1 MDIALLTNLQGS
13 QQASATNLGNAGE
26 TRGGRNVDDSASPF
40 ASLLGK
46 ARSGSDAKSDASTAL
61 LSKDTPSQDGSG
73 LVAALNELMQDSDDA
88 KLLSDWL
95 ESGDADQ
102 FDALTQRL
110 AEIQQAMGGD
120 ASQGDSE
127 LSTDALAALLAAQLP
142 TNAAAN
148 AKGTAQAQG
157 GAGGALGSQ
166 SGELSLNDIQQ
177 RMLLIQ
183 QSSSGMQSS
192 SGTQSSSGMQDS
204 AGDTLSRQDFMAQLT
219 NAASNTGKG
228 QDTQS
233 LAQLMQNAQSATG
246 QSSQGNGQVS
256 PTAAFGATLVQQAQA
271 VADTQRGDTL
281 TGQQSLER
289 QGSDSSLFTN
299 LGHNAASGNA
309 TAGTAANA
317 SAAASAA
324 GASATA
330 TLTPQVGMAE
340 WGQSLGQQVVRMAQR
355 GDQQVELR
363 LHPAE
368 LGPMNV
374 SLKMNDQQQAN
385 LQFFSPHGAV
395 RHALEAAIPQ
405 LREAL
410 ADSGIA
416 LGETSVGEQDQFQ
429 QQSGEQ
435 QGQPGSRGDAQGGLF
450 ATGDANADMPS
461 LSETPLQYVASSGI
475 NLYA

>member
-1 MDIALLTNLQGS
+1 MDIALLNNLQGGS
-13 QQASATNLGNAGE
+13 QASATNLGNASE
-26 TRGGRNVDDSASPF
+26 TRGGKNADNSASPF

-46 ARSGSDAKSDASTAL
+46 ARGGSDAKSDAGTEL
-61 LSKDTPSQDGSG
+61 LSKDTASQDDSG
-73 LVAALNELMQDSDDA
+73 LVAALNEMMQDSDDA

-95 ESGDADQ
+95 ESGDASQ
-102 FDALTQRL
+102 LEALTQRL
-110 AEIQQAMGGD
+110 GEIQQALGGD
-120 ASQGDSE
+120 DSK
-127 LSTDALAALLAAQLP
+127 LTDDALAALLAAQLP
-142 TNAAAN
+142 TNAMAT
-148 AKGTAQAQG
+148 GTGQAQG
-157 GAGGALGSQ
+157 SAGMLASQ
-166 SGELSLNDIQQ
+166 SGDLSLNDIQQ
-177 RMLLIQ
+177 RMMLIQ
-183 QSSSGMQSS
+183 QSSSGMRD
-192 SGTQSSSGMQDS
+192 G
-204 AGDTLSRQDFMAQLT
+204 AGDALSRQDLMARLT
-219 NAASNTGKG
+219 NAATNTGTG

-233 LAQLMQNAQSATG
+233 LAQLMQNAQSA
-246 QSSQGNGQVS
+246 SSQGNGQVS
-256 PTAAFGATLVQQAQA
+256 PTAAFSATLVQQAQA
-271 VADTQRGDTL
+271 VADAQRGDTL
-281 TGQQSLER
+281 TGQQGLER

-309 TAGTAANA
+309 TSSAAANA
-317 SAAASAA
+317 NSAASAA

-368 LGPMNV
+368 LGPLSV
-374 SLKMNDQQQAN
+374 SLKMGDQQQAN
-385 LQFFSPHGAV
+385 LQFFSAHGAV

-410 ADSGIA
+410 ADSGIS

-450 ATGDANADMPS
+450 AAGDANADMPS
-461 LSETPLQYVASSGI
+461 LTETPLQYIASSGI
-475 NLYA
+475 SLYA

>member
-1 MDIALLTNLQGS
+1 MDMALLTNLQGGN
-13 QQASATNLGNAGE
+13 QASATNLGNAAE
-26 TRGGRNVDDSASPF
+26 TRGGKNADDSASPF
-40 ASLLGK
+40 ANLLGK
-46 ARSGSDAKSDASTAL
+46 ARGGSDAKSDAGTEL
-61 LSKDTPSQDGSG
+61 LSKDTASQDGND
-73 LVAALNELMQDSDDA
+73 LVTALNELMQDSDDA

-95 ESGDADQ
+95 ESGDASQ
-102 FDALTQRL
+102 LEALTQRL
-110 AEIQQAMGGD
+110 GEIQQALGGD
-120 ASQGDSE
+120 AQQGDSK
-127 LSTDALAALLAAQLP
+127 LTDDALAALLATQLP
-142 TNAAAN
+142 TNAAAP
-148 AKGTAQAQG
+148 GTAQGQG
-157 GAGGALGSQ
+157 SAGMLASQ
-166 SGELSLNDIQQ
+166 SGDLSLNDIQQ

-183 QSSSGMQSS
+183 QSSNGMR
-192 SGTQSSSGMQDS
+192 DA
-204 AGDTLSRQDFMAQLT
+204 AGDALSRQDLVARLT
-219 NAASNTGKG
+219 NATTNAGTG

-233 LAQLMQNAQSATG
+233 LAQLMQNAQSA
-246 QSSQGNGQVS
+246 SSQGNGQVS
-256 PTAAFGATLVQQAQA
+256 PTAAFSATLVQQAQA
-271 VADTQRGDTL
+271 VADAQRGDTL
-281 TGQQSLER
+281 TGQQGLER

-299 LGHNAASGNA
+299 LGHNAATGNA
-309 TAGTAANA
+309 TTGAAANA

-368 LGPMNV
+368 LGPLSV
-374 SLKMNDQQQAN
+374 SLKMGDQQQAN
-385 LQFFSPHGAV
+385 LQFFSAHGAV

-435 QGQPGSRGDAQGGLF
+435 QGEPGSRGDAQGGLF
-450 ATGDANADMPS
+450 AAGDANADMPS
-461 LSETPLQYVASSGI
+461 LNETPLQYIASSGI
-475 NLYA
+475 SLYA

>member
-1 MDIALLTNLQGS
+1 MDIALLNNLQGGN
-13 QQASATNLGNAGE
+13 QASATNLGNASE
-26 TRGGRNVDDSASPF
+26 TRGGKNADNSASPF

-46 ARSGSDAKSDASTAL
+46 ARGGSDAKSDAGTDL
-61 LSKDTPSQDGSG
+61 LSQDTASQDDSG
-73 LVAALNELMQDSDDA
+73 LVTALNEMMQDSDDA

-95 ESGDADQ
+95 ESGDASQ
-102 FDALTQRL
+102 LEALTQRL
-110 AEIQQAMGGD
+110 GEIQQTLGGD
-120 ASQGDSE
+120 DSK
-127 LSTDALAALLAAQLP
+127 LTDDALAALLAAQLP
-142 TNAAAN
+142 TNAMTT
-148 AKGTAQAQG
+148 GTGQAQG
-157 GAGGALGSQ
+157 GAGMLASQ
-166 SGELSLNDIQQ
+166 SGDLSLNDIQQ

-183 QSSSGMQSS
+183 QSSSGMRD
-192 SGTQSSSGMQDS
+192 G
-204 AGDTLSRQDFMAQLT
+204 AGDTLSRQDLMARLT
-219 NAASNTGKG
+219 NAATNTSTG

-233 LAQLMQNAQSATG
+233 LAQLMQNAQSASG
-246 QSSQGNGQVS
+246 QASSQGNGQIS
-256 PTAAFGATLVQQAQA
+256 PTAAFSATLVQQAQA
-271 VADTQRGDTL
+271 VADAQRGDTL
-281 TGQQSLER
+281 TGQQGLER

-299 LGHNAASGNA
+299 LGHNAATGNA
-309 TAGTAANA
+309 TTGAAANA

-368 LGPMNV
+368 LGPLSV
-374 SLKMNDQQQAN
+374 SLKMGDQQQAN
-385 LQFFSPHGAV
+385 LQFFSAHGAV

-435 QGQPGSRGDAQGGLF
+435 QGEPGSRGDAQGGLF
-450 ATGDANADMPS
+450 AAGDANADMPS
-461 LSETPLQYVASSGI
+461 LNETPLQYIASSGI
-475 NLYA
+475 SLYA

>member
-1 MDIALLTNLQGS
+1 MDIALLNNLQGGS
-13 QQASATNLGNAGE
+13 QASATNLGNASE
-26 TRGGRNVDDSASPF
+26 TRGGKNADNSASPF

-46 ARSGSDAKSDASTAL
+46 ARGGSDAKSDAGTEL
-61 LSKDTPSQDGSG
+61 LSKDTASQDDSG
-73 LVAALNELMQDSDDA
+73 LVAALNEMMQDSDDA

-95 ESGDADQ
+95 ESGDASQ
-102 FDALTQRL
+102 LEALTQRL
-110 AEIQQAMGGD
+110 GEIQQALGGD
-120 ASQGDSE
+120 DSK
-127 LSTDALAALLAAQLP
+127 LTDDAMAALLAAQLP
-142 TNAAAN
+142 TNAMTT
-148 AKGTAQAQG
+148 GTGQAQG
-157 GAGGALGSQ
+157 SAGMLASQ
-166 SGELSLNDIQQ
+166 SGDLSLNDIQQ
-177 RMLLIQ
+177 RMMLIQ
-183 QSSSGMQSS
+183 QSSSGMRD
-192 SGTQSSSGMQDS
+192 G
-204 AGDTLSRQDFMAQLT
+204 AGDALSRQDLMARLT
-219 NAASNTGKG
+219 NAATNTGTG

-233 LAQLMQNAQSATG
+233 LAQLMQNAQSASG
-246 QSSQGNGQVS
+246 QASSQGNGQIS
-256 PTAAFGATLVQQAQA
+256 PTAAFSATLVQQAQA
-271 VADTQRGDTL
+271 VADAQRGDTL
-281 TGQQSLER
+281 TGQQGLER

-299 LGHNAASGNA
+299 LGHNAAAGNA
-309 TAGTAANA
+309 TTGAATNA

-368 LGPMNV
+368 LGPLSV
-374 SLKMNDQQQAN
+374 SLKMGDQQQAN
-385 LQFFSPHGAV
+385 LQFFSAHGAV

-435 QGQPGSRGDAQGGLF
+435 QGEPGSRGDAQGGLF
-450 ATGDANADMPS
+450 AAGDANADMPS
-461 LSETPLQYVASSGI
+461 LNETPLQYIASSGI
-475 NLYA
+475 SLYA

>member
-1 MDIALLTNLQGS
+1 MDMALLNNLQGGN
-13 QQASATNLGNAGE
+13 QASATNLGNAAE
-26 TRGGRNVDDSASPF
+26 TRGGKNADDSASPF
-40 ASLLGK
+40 ANLLGK
-46 ARSGSDAKSDASTAL
+46 ARGGSDAKSDAGTEL
-61 LSKDTPSQDGSG
+61 LSKDTASQDGND
-73 LVAALNELMQDSDDA
+73 LVTALNELMQDSDDA

-95 ESGDADQ
+95 ESGDASQ
-102 FDALTQRL
+102 LEALTQRL
-110 AEIQQAMGGD
+110 AEIQQALGGD
-120 ASQGDSE
+120 AQQGDSK
-127 LSTDALAALLAAQLP
+127 LTDDALAALLA
-142 TNAAAN
+142 
-148 AKGTAQAQG
+148 
-157 GAGGALGSQ
+157 SQ
-166 SGELSLNDIQQ
+166 SGDLSLNDIQQ

-183 QSSSGMQSS
+183 QSSSGMQ
-192 SGTQSSSGMQDS
+192 DA
-204 AGDTLSRQDFMAQLT
+204 AGDALSRQDLMARLT
-219 NAASNTGKG
+219 NATTNAGTG

-233 LAQLMQNAQSATG
+233 LAQLMQNAQSA
-246 QSSQGNGQVS
+246 SSQGNGQVS
-256 PTAAFGATLVQQAQA
+256 PTAAFSATLVQQAQA
-271 VADTQRGDTL
+271 VADAQRGDTL
-281 TGQQSLER
+281 TGQQGLER

-309 TAGTAANA
+309 TSSAAANA
-317 SAAASAA
+317 SSAASAA

-368 LGPMNV
+368 LGPLSV
-374 SLKMNDQQQAN
+374 SLKMGDQQQAN
-385 LQFFSPHGAV
+385 LQFFSAHDAV

-410 ADSGIA
+410 ADSGIS

-450 ATGDANADMPS
+450 AAGDANADMPS
-461 LSETPLQYVASSGI
+461 LTETPLQYIASSGI
-475 NLYA
+475 SLYA

>member
-13 QQASATNLGNAGE
+13 NQASATNLGNAGE
-26 TRGGRNVDDSASPF
+26 TRGGQKVDDSASPF

-46 ARSGSDAKSDASTAL
+46 ARGGSDTKSDAGTEL
-61 LSKDTPSQDGSG
+61 LSKDTASQDGSD
-73 LVAALNELMQDSDDA
+73 LVTALQELMQDSDDA

-95 ESGDADQ
+95 ESGDPSQ
-102 FDALTQRL
+102 LEALTDRL
-110 AEIQQAMGGD
+110 AEIQQALGGD
-120 ASQGDSE
+120 AQQGAD
-127 LSTDALAALLAAQLP
+127 DALAALLAAQLP
-142 TNAAAN
+142 ANAAATN
-148 AKGTAQAQG
+148 TQAQG
-157 GAGGALGSQ
+157 SAGTLASQ
-166 SGELSLNDIQQ
+166 SGGLSLNDIQQ

-183 QSSSGMQSS
+183 QSSSGMRD
-192 SGTQSSSGMQDS
+192 G
-204 AGDTLSRQDFMAQLT
+204 AGDALSRQDLMARLT
-219 NAASNTGKG
+219 NAATNTGAG

-233 LAQLMQNAQSATG
+233 LAQLMQNAQSASG

-256 PTAAFGATLVQQAQA
+256 PTAAFSATLVQQAQA
-271 VADTQRGDTL
+271 VADAQRGDTL
-281 TGQQSLER
+281 TAQQGLER

-299 LGHNAASGNA
+299 LGHNATSGNA
-309 TAGTAANA
+309 TSGTASA

-368 LGPMNV
+368 LGPLSV
-374 SLKMNDQQQAN
+374 SLKMGDQQQAN
-385 LQFFSPHGAV
+385 LQFFSAHGAV

-410 ADSGIA
+410 ADSGIS

-450 ATGDANADMPS
+450 AAGDANADMPS
-461 LSETPLQYVASSGI
+461 LTETPLQYIASSGI
-475 NLYA
+475 SLYA

>member
-13 QQASATNLGNAGE
+13 NQASATNLGNAGE
-26 TRGGRNVDDSASPF
+26 TRGGKNADNSASPF

-46 ARSGSDAKSDASTAL
+46 ARGGSDAKSDAATQL
-61 LSKDTPSQDGSG
+61 LSKDTASQDGSSSD
-73 LVAALNELMQDSDDA
+73 LIAALNELMQNSDDA

-95 ESGDADQ
+95 ESGDASQ
-102 FDALTQRL
+102 LEALTQRL
-110 AEIQQAMGGD
+110 GEIQQALGGD
-120 ASQGDSE
+120 
-127 LSTDALAALLAAQLP
+127 DANFADDAMAALLAAQLP
-142 TNAAAN
+142 TNAAAT
-148 AKGTAQAQG
+148 GTGQAQG
-157 GAGGALGSQ
+157 SAGMLASQ
-166 SGELSLNDIQQ
+166 GGDLNDIQQ

-183 QSSSGMQSS
+183 QSA
-192 SGTQSSSGMQDS
+192 SGMQDS
-204 AGDTLSRQDFMAQLT
+204 AGDTLSRQDLMARLT
-219 NAASNTGKG
+219 SAATNTGKG

-233 LAQLMQNAQSATG
+233 LAQLMQNAQSASG
-246 QSSQGNGQVS
+246 QASSQGNGQVS
-256 PTAAFGATLVQQAQA
+256 PTAAFSATMVQQVQA
-271 VADTQRGDTL
+271 VADAQRGDTL
-281 TGQQSLER
+281 TAQQGLDR

-299 LGHNAASGNA
+299 LGHNATSGNA
-309 TAGTAANA
+309 TASAAANA

-368 LGPMNV
+368 LGPLSV
-374 SLKMNDQQQAN
+374 SLKMGDQQQAN
-385 LQFFSPHGAV
+385 LQFFSAHGAV

-450 ATGDANADMPS
+450 AAGDATAEMPS
-461 LSETPLQYVASSGI
+461 LTETSLHYVTSSGI

>member
-13 QQASATNLGNAGE
+13 HQASATSLGNAGE
-26 TRGGRNVDDSASPF
+26 TRGGRNIDDSASPF

-46 ARSGSDAKSDASTAL
+46 ARSGSDAKGDPSTAL
-61 LSKDTPSQDGSG
+61 LSQDTPSQDGSG

-95 ESGDADQ
+95 ESGDASQ
-102 FDALTQRL
+102 LDALTQRL
-110 AEIQQAMGGD
+110 ADIQQAMGGD
-120 ASQGDSE
+120 ASQGDSD
-127 LSTDALAALLAAQLP
+127 LSADALATLLAAQLP

-148 AKGTAQAQG
+148 ATGTAQGSA
-157 GAGGALGSQ
+157 GALASQ
-166 SGELSLNDIQQ
+166 SGDLSLNDIQQ

-183 QSSSGMQSS
+183 QSSGGMQSS
-192 SGTQSSSGMQDS
+192 SGMRDG
-204 AGDTLSRQDFMAQLT
+204 AGDALSRQDFMAQLT

-246 QSSQGNGQVS
+246 QSSQGNGQIS
-256 PTAAFGATLVQQAQA
+256 PTAAFGATLVQQQAQA
-271 VADTQRGDTL
+271 VANAQRGDTL
-281 TGQQSLER
+281 TGQQGLER
-289 QGSDSSLFTN
+289 QGSDASLFTN

-309 TAGTAANA
+309 TAGAGA

-368 LGPMNV
+368 LGPMSV

-435 QGQPGSRGDAQGGLF
+435 QGQPGSRSDAQGGMF
-450 ATGDANADMPS
+450 TAGDADADMPS
-461 LSETPLQYVASSGI
+461 LTETPLQYVASSGI
-475 NLYA
+475 SLYA

>member
-1 MDIALLTNLQGS
+1 MDIALLTNLQGGN
-13 QQASATNLGNAGE
+13 QASATNLGNAGE
-26 TRGGRNVDDSASPF
+26 TRGGKNADNSASPF

-46 ARSGSDAKSDASTAL
+46 ARGGSDAKSDAGTQL
-61 LSKDTPSQDGSG
+61 LSKDTASQDGSSSD
-73 LVAALNELMQDSDDA
+73 LVAALNELMQNSDDA

-95 ESGDADQ
+95 ESGDASQ
-102 FDALTQRL
+102 LEALTQRL
-110 AEIQQAMGGD
+110 GEIQQALGGD
-120 ASQGDSE
+120 
-127 LSTDALAALLAAQLP
+127 DANFADDAMAALLAAQLP
-142 TNAAAN
+142 AN
-148 AKGTAQAQG
+148 TGATGTAQPQGSAGMLASQG
-157 GAGGALGSQ
+157 GD
-166 SGELSLNDIQQ
+166 LSLNDIQQ

-183 QSSSGMQSS
+183 QSA
-192 SGTQSSSGMQDS
+192 SGMQDS
-204 AGDTLSRQDFMAQLT
+204 AGDALSRQDLMARLT
-219 NAASNTGKG
+219 NAATNTGKG

-233 LAQLMQNAQSATG
+233 LAQLMQNAQSASG
-246 QSSQGNGQVS
+246 QTSSQGNGQVS
-256 PTAAFGATLVQQAQA
+256 PTAAFSATMVQQAQT
-271 VADTQRGDTL
+271 VADAQRGDTL
-281 TGQQSLER
+281 TAQQGLDR

-299 LGHNAASGNA
+299 LGQNATSGNA
-309 TAGTAANA
+309 TASAAANA

-324 GASATA
+324 GSSATA

-368 LGPMNV
+368 LGPLSV
-374 SLKMNDQQQAN
+374 SLKMGDQQQAN
-385 LQFFSPHGAV
+385 LQFFSAHGAV

-435 QGQPGSRGDAQGGLF
+435 QGQPGSRGDAQAGLF
-450 ATGDANADMPS
+450 AAGDANAEMPS
-461 LSETPLQYVASSGI
+461 LTETPLQYIGSSGI
-475 NLYA
+475 SLYA